1 MGHEEE
7 YPPVLSDLD
16 YQTKNITSPA
26 RQGRVKYSILIM
38 FLCGAL
44 GFTGNLLYTN
54 KVNKDSNH
62 QWCEI
67 LISIIQP
74 EPGAPPPTTERGR
87 RQVQIMTKLARE
99 KGCI

>member
-1 MGHEEE
+1 MAPDG
-7 YPPVLSDLD
+7 YPPVLGEDNGKTANL
-16 YQTKNITSPA
+16 TSPA
-26 RQGRVKYSILIM
+26 RQGRVKYSILVI

-54 KVNKDSNH
+54 KVNRDADR

-74 EPGAPPPTTERGR
+74 QPGAPPPTTERGR
-87 RQVQIMTKLARE
+87 QQIAIMVKLAKE
-99 KGCI
+99 KGCL